1 MELRLPELGEGI
13 TDATVVNVPV
23 KPGQPVKA
31 GDTVVEVETDKAS
44 MPIPATAD
52 GTVSEVRVKP
62 GDKVKV
68 GTVIAVVGGGKAAA
82 APAQPPAPAAKP
94 QPTPAAPSQPAPA
107 AANSNHVAPGR
118 REFMLPNLG
127 EGIENGVV
135 VAVNIKPGDAV
146 AAGQELFTIE
156 TDKASMPLPADAD
169 GKVEEIRVKQGD
181 KVNIGAVL
189 AVLSGSA
196 TAARP
201 QTAQSPAPAAQPKPQ
216 PTPAQV
222 AAAPSGNGSP
232 GVPADRAVV
241 PAGPATRR
249 YAREHGVNLGEVP
262 GTARGGR
269 VTVEDVKSHIRTRMS
284 GPPVANAPGSPGFA
298 VPPLPDFSKHGP
310 IEKKPLS
317 NLRKKIAEN
326 LTVAWHTAPAVTQYD
341 LADITDLEAG
351 RKRIAEGLPKGSPKV
366 TMTVLA
372 IKAAVAALREFPHF
386 NSSLDLA
393 SGEVVYKQY
402 FNIGIA
408 VDTERGLVVPVI
420 RDADKKSIRDLAAE
434 VAALAEKA
442 RGGKLSIDEMRG
454 GTFTITNLGGI
465 GGTAFS
471 PIINYPEVAIL
482 GLSRSSIQPVFKD
495 GQFVPRLMMPLCLTY
510 DHRII
515 DGADGAR
522 FTTRLV
528 QLFSDPI
535 RLLMES

>member
-23 KPGQPVKA
+23 KPGQAVKA

-44 MPIPATAD
+44 MPIPAEAD

-68 GTVIAVVGGGKAAA
+68 GTVIAVVGGGSPLAASRP
-82 APAQPPAPAAKP
+82 APGPAAKP
-94 QPTPAAPSQPAPA
+94 QAAPALPQPT
-107 AANSNHVAPGR
+107 AANSNHVAPSR
-118 REFMLPNLG
+118 REFTLPNLG

-135 VAVNIKPGDAV
+135 VAVNVKPGDTV
-146 AAGQELFTIE
+146 TAGQELFTIE

-169 GKVEEIRVKQGD
+169 GKVEEVRVKQGD

-189 AVLSGSA
+189 AVLSADSA
-196 TAARP
+196 AKPLAA
-201 QTAQSPAPAAQPKPQ
+201 SPPVPPVAQPKSQPQ

-222 AAAPSGNGSP
+222 AAGPSGNGSP
-232 GVPADRAVV
+232 GVTADRGVV

-249 YAREHGVNLGEVP
+249 YAREHGVNLAEVP

-269 VTVEDVKSHIRTRMS
+269 VTVDDVKSHIRIRMS
-284 GPPVANAPGSPGFA
+284 QPAAASGFA
-298 VPPLPDFSKHGP
+298 GGPAPLPDFSKYGP
-310 IEKKPLS
+310 VEKKPVS

-326 LTVAWHTAPAVTQYD
+326 LTVTWHTVPAVTQYD

-386 NSSLDLA
+386 GASLDLA
-393 SGEVVYKQY
+393 NGEVVYKHY
-402 FNIGIA
+402 CHIGIA

-420 RDADKKSIRDLAAE
+420 RDADKKTIRDLAAE
-434 VAALAEKA
+434 VASLAEKA
-442 RGGKLSIDEMRG
+442 RAGKLTIDEMRG

-482 GLSRSSIQPVFKD
+482 GLSRSSIQPVFRD
-495 GQFVPRLMMPLCLTY
+495 GQFVPRLLMPLCLTY

>member
-13 TDATVVNVPV
+13 TDATVVNVPA
-23 KPGQPVKA
+23 KPGQAVKA

-44 MPIPATAD
+44 MPIPAEAD
-52 GTVSEVRVKP
+52 GIVSEVRVKP

-68 GTVIAVVGGGKAAA
+68 GAVIAVVGSSSPLAASRPTA
-82 APAQPPAPAAKP
+82 ASAPAKP
-94 QPTPAAPSQPAPA
+94 QAAPVSGP
-107 AANSNHVAPGR
+107 ANSNHVAPAR
-118 REFMLPNLG
+118 REFTLPNLG

-135 VAVNIKPGDAV
+135 VAVNVKPGDTV
-146 AAGQELFTIE
+146 TTGQELFTIE

-169 GKVEEIRVKQGD
+169 GKVEEVRVKQGD

-189 AVLSGSA
+189 AILSGA
-196 TAARP
+196 GAAKP
-201 QTAQSPAPAAQPKPQ
+201 LAASPPSPPVAQPKPQPQ

-222 AAAPSGNGSP
+222 AAGPSGNGSP
-232 GVPADRAVV
+232 GVIADRSVV

-249 YAREHGVNLGEVP
+249 YAREHGVNLAEVP

-269 VTVEDVKSHIRTRMS
+269 ITVEDVKSHIRNRMS
-284 GPPVANAPGSPGFA
+284 QPAAASGFA
-298 VPPLPDFSKHGP
+298 VGTPPLPDFSKYGP
-310 IEKKPLS
+310 VEKKPVS

-326 LTVAWHTAPAVTQYD
+326 LTVTWHTVPAVTQYD

-372 IKAAVAALREFPHF
+372 IKAAVAALREFPHI
-386 NSSLDLA
+386 NASLDLA
-393 SGEVVYKQY
+393 NTEVVYKHY
-402 FNIGIA
+402 FHIGIA

-420 RDADKKSIRDLAAE
+420 RDADKKTIRDLAAE
-434 VAALAEKA
+434 VATLAEKA
-442 RGGKLSIDEMRG
+442 RGGKLTIDEMRG

-495 GQFVPRLMMPLCLTY
+495 GQFVPRLLMPLCLTY

>member
-31 GDTVVEVETDKAS
+31 TDTVIEVETDKAS
-44 MPIPATAD
+44 MPIPAGAE
-52 GTVSEVRVKP
+52 GIVSEVRVKP

-68 GTVIAVVGGGKAAA
+68 GGVVAVIGDGKPAA
-82 APAQPPAPAAKP
+82 APKAAPAVPAAKP
-94 QPTPAAPSQPAPA
+94 PASSQPVSNNHTAPA
-107 AANSNHVAPGR
+107 R
-118 REFMLPNLG
+118 RDFTLPNLG

-135 VAVNIKPGDAV
+135 VAVNVKPGDTV
-146 AAGQELFTIE
+146 KAGQELFTIE
-156 TDKASMPLPADAD
+156 TDKASMPLPADGD
-169 GKVEEIRVKQGD
+169 GKVEEVRVKQGD
-181 KVNIGAVL
+181 KVNVGAVL
-189 AVLSGSA
+189 AVLSGAAVARPVAASPPTPPVA
-196 TAARP
+196 TPKP
-201 QTAQSPAPAAQPKPQ
+201 QTAPAL
-216 PTPAQV
+216 
-222 AAAPSGNGSP
+222 SGNGSAEVVNDK
-232 GVPADRAVV
+232 GVV

-249 YAREHGVNLGEVP
+249 YAREHGVNLTEVP

-269 VTVEDVKSHIRTRMS
+269 VTVDDVKTHIRARMS
-284 GPPVANAPGSPGFA
+284 SPVAASGVAGGT
-298 VPPLPDFSKHGP
+298 VPPLPDFSKYGP
-310 IEKKPLS
+310 VEKKPLS

-326 LTVAWHTAPAVTQYD
+326 LSVAWHTAPAVTQFD

-351 RKRIAEGLPKGSPKV
+351 RKRITEGLPKGSPKV

-372 IKAAVAALREFPHF
+372 IKAAVAALREFPHV
-386 NSSLDLA
+386 NASLDLA
-393 SGEVVYKQY
+393 NNEVIYKQ
-402 FNIGIA
+402 FFHIGIA

-434 VAALAEKA
+434 VSSLAEKA
-442 RGGKLSIDEMRG
+442 RIGKLTIDEMRG

>member
-31 GDTVVEVETDKAS
+31 TDTVIEVETDKAS
-44 MPIPATAD
+44 MPIPAGAD

-68 GTVIAVVGGGKAAA
+68 GGVIAVIGDGKPAAA
-82 APAQPPAPAAKP
+82 AKPAPAPAVKP
-94 QPTPAAPSQPAPA
+94 QAATT
-107 AANSNHVAPGR
+107 NGTTTK
-118 REFMLPNLG
+118 REFKLPNLG
-127 EGIENGVV
+127 EGIENGVI
-135 VAVNIKPGDAV
+135 VAVNVKPGDAV
-146 AAGQELFTIE
+146 KAGQELFTIE

-169 GKVEEIRVKQGD
+169 GKVEEVRVKQGD
-181 KVNIGAVL
+181 KVNVGAVL
-189 AVLSGSA
+189 AVLGG
-196 TAARP
+196 AAGAAQP
-201 QTAQSPAPAAQPKPQ
+201 QAASPAPPIAQPKPL
-216 PTPAQV
+216 PVPV
-222 AAAPSGNGSP
+222 AAAPSGNGSA
-232 GVPADRAVV
+232 GVVNDKGVV

-249 YAREHGVNLGEVP
+249 YAREHGVNLAEVP

-269 VTVEDVKSHIRTRMS
+269 VTVDDVRTHIRNRMS
-284 GPPVANAPGSPGFA
+284 QPTAAANGFAPGA
-298 VPPLPDFSKHGP
+298 LPPLPDFSKYGP
-310 IEKKPLS
+310 VEKKPLS

-326 LTVAWHTAPAVTQYD
+326 LTIAWHAAPAVTQFD

-386 NSSLDLA
+386 NASLDLA
-393 SGEVVYKQY
+393 NNEVVYKQ
-402 FNIGIA
+402 FFHIGIA
-408 VDTERGLVVPVI
+408 VDTERGLIVPVI

-442 RGGKLSIDEMRG
+442 RTSKLTIDEMRG

-482 GLSRSSIQPVFKD
+482 GLSRSSTQPVFRD

>member
-23 KPGQPVKA
+23 KVGQPVRA
-31 GDTVVEVETDKAS
+31 GDTVIEVETDKAS
-44 MPIPATAD
+44 MPIPAAGD
-52 GTVSEVRVKP
+52 GTISDVKVKS
-62 GDKVKV
+62 GDKIKV
-68 GTVIAVVGGGKAAA
+68 GALIAVLGDKTQAASRPTSAQQLPQA
-82 APAQPPAPAAKP
+82 ATANAKP
-94 QPTPAAPSQPAPA
+94 QAATSP
-107 AANSNHVAPGR
+107 R
-118 REFMLPNLG
+118 REFTLPNLG
-127 EGIENGVV
+127 EGIESGIIVGVHV
-135 VAVNIKPGDAV
+135 KLGDAV
-146 AAGQELFTIE
+146 AAGQDLFTIE
-156 TDKASMPLPADAD
+156 TDKASMPLAADAD
-169 GKVEEIRVKQGD
+169 GKIEELRVKQGD
-181 KVNIGAVL
+181 KVASGAVL

-196 TAARP
+196 AVPAEKTATPSRL
-201 QTAQSPAPAAQPKPQ
+201 APASPQVQATPAAAKPQ
-216 PTPAQV
+216 
-222 AAAPSGNGSP
+222 AAAIPSGNGSAGTITTTGP
-232 GVPADRAVV
+232 V

-249 YAREHGVNLGEVP
+249 YAREHGVNLAEVP

-269 VTVEDVKSHIRTRMS
+269 VTVEDVKGHIRQRMT
-284 GPPVANAPGSPGFA
+284 GPAARDGFA
-298 VPPLPDFSKHGP
+298 APLAAPLPDFSKYGP

-317 NLRKKIAEN
+317 NIRKKIAEN
-326 LTVAWHTAPAVTQYD
+326 LTVTWHTVPAVTQYD

-351 RKRIAEGLPKGSPKV
+351 RKRITESAPKGSPKI

-372 IKAAVAALREFPHF
+372 IKAVVAALREFPHV

-393 SGEVVYKQY
+393 NGEVVYKNY
-402 FNIGIA
+402 INIGIA

-420 RDADKKSIRDLAAE
+420 RDADKKTIRDLAAE
-434 VAALAEKA
+434 VAGLAEKA
-442 RGGKLSIDEMRG
+442 RAGKLAVDEMRG
-454 GTFTITNLGGI
+454 GSFTITNLGGI

-482 GLSRSSIQPVFKD
+482 GLARSAIQPVYKD

-535 RLLMES
+535 RLMMES

>member
-23 KPGQPVKA
+23 GAGQPVRA

-44 MPIPATAD
+44 MPIPAESA
-52 GTVSEVRVKP
+52 GTVSEVKVKP

-68 GTVIAVVGGGKAAA
+68 GAVLAVLGDGKPAA
-82 APAQPPAPAAKP
+82 APASPAPGAKP
-94 QPTPAAPSQPAPA
+94 QGAPATPQAAPVSAGPA
-107 AANSNHVAPGR
+107 
-118 REFMLPNLG
+118 REFSLPNLG
-127 EGIENGVV
+127 EGIEGGVV
-135 VAVNIKPGDAV
+135 VAVNVKPGDQV
-146 AAGQELFTIE
+146 RAGQELFTIE

-169 GKVEEIRVKQGD
+169 ARVDEVRVKPGD
-181 KVNIGAVL
+181 KVNVGAVL
-189 AVLSGSA
+189 AVLSGA
-196 TAARP
+196 GK
-201 QTAQSPAPAAQPKPQ
+201 PAAISRPTSANAQ
-216 PTPAQV
+216 PTPA
-222 AAAPSGNGSP
+222 AAKVP
-232 GVPADRAVV
+232 VPAQAPVDSNGRTGAVHPPGLV

-249 YAREHGVNLGEVP
+249 YAREHGVNLAEVP

-269 VTVEDVKSHIRTRMS
+269 VTVDDVRTHIRQQMS
-284 GPPVANAPGSPGFA
+284 QPAARGGGLAAI
-298 VPPLPDFSKHGP
+298 PPLPDFSRYGP
-310 IEKKPLS
+310 VEKKPLS
-317 NLRKKIAEN
+317 TLRKKIAEN
-326 LTVAWHTAPAVTQYD
+326 LTLAWHAAPAVTQYD

-351 RKRIAEGLPKGSPKV
+351 RKRITEGAVKGSPKV

-372 IKAAVAALREFPHF
+372 VKAVVAALKEFPHF
-386 NSSLDLA
+386 NASLDLA
-393 SGEVVYKQY
+393 NGEVVYKQY
-402 FNIGIA
+402 FHIGIA

-420 RDADKKSIRDLAAE
+420 RDAEKKSIRDLAAE
-434 VAALAEKA
+434 VAGLAEKA
-442 RGGKLSIDEMRG
+442 RAGKLSIDEMRG

-471 PIINYPEVAIL
+471 PIVNYPEVAIL
-482 GLSRSSIQPVFKD
+482 GLARSNIQPAYRD